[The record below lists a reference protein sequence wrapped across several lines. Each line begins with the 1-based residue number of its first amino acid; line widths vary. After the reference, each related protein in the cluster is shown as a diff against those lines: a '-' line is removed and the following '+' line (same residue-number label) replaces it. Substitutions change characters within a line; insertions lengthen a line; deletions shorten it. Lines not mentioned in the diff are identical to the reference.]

1 MANQSYKLIT
11 HPVLKV
17 GDRAYVVEAYHL
29 ELGEFLD
36 KNAGKQIWI
45 LEKSLL
51 AGPIRAIVI

>member
-1 MANQSYKLIT
+1 MANQSYKIIT

-17 GDRAYVVEAYHL
+17 GDSSYVVNAYHL

-45 LEKSLL
+45 LENSLL
-51 AGPIRAIVI
+51 NGPIRAIVI

>member
-11 HPVLKV
+11 HPVIKV

-36 KNAGKQIWI
+36 NNAGKQIWI

>member
-1 MANQSYKLIT
+1 MANQSYKIIT

-17 GDRAYVVEAYHL
+17 GDRTYVVEAYHL

-51 AGPIRAIVI
+51 NGPIRAIVI

>member
-17 GDRAYVVEAYHL
+17 GDRSYVVEAYHTTL
-29 ELGEFLD
+29 EDFLN

-51 AGPIRAIVI
+51 EAPIRAIVI

>member
-1 MANQSYKLIT
+1 MTNQSYKLIT

-17 GDRAYVVEAYHL
+17 GDRSYVVEAYHL

-36 KNAGKQIWI
+36 KNTGKQIWI

-51 AGPIRAIVI
+51 NGPIRAIVI

>member
-1 MANQSYKLIT
+1 MATQSYKLIT

-17 GDRAYVVEAYHL
+17 GDRSYVVEAYHL

-36 KNAGKQIWI
+36 KNTGKQIWI

-51 AGPIRAIVI
+51 NGPIRAIVI

>member
-1 MANQSYKLIT
+1 MTNQSYKIIT

-17 GDRAYVVEAYHL
+17 GDRAYVVEAYHSTL
-29 ELGEFLD
+29 EDFLD
-36 KNAGKQIWI
+36 NNAGKQIWI